1 MRSSPIWHWGDGPE
15 YEPPEEEQAESQAE
29 RMRRL
34 NAEFAKDYYTL
45 HNALF
50 GGRYADTKRR
60 LL

>member
-1 MRSSPIWHWGDGPE
+1 MRSSPLWHWGDGPE
-15 YEPPEEEQAESQAE
+15 YEAPEETPQEQAESMAE

-34 NAEFAKDYYTL
+34 NAEL

>member
-1 MRSSPIWHWGDGPE
+1 MRSSPVWHWGDGPE
-15 YEPPEEEQAESQAE
+15 YEPPEEEVESKAE

-34 NAEFAKDYYTL
+34 NAEFAKDYKTL